1 MALRAGFIGL
11 GQMGRPMARWF
22 VDKGL
27 DTYVCDVSDD
37 AAAELVSRG
46 AARSMTPR
54 ELAARCDIIG
64 VCVRDD
70 EDVRQVCFADDGIF
84 ASGHHGVVIAIH
96 STVYVETIHAV
107 GAAARERGMEV
118 LDACVTGGPMAAE
131 AGTLTYMVG
140 GERSAFERYEPAF
153 ATSAKTVVHT
163 GELGTATYA
172 KICNNAFQYIAFMGV
187 MESFTLLRHLGL
199 PINVLEQITRSNG
212 LLNDSCAAYMHGV
225 VSMDD
230 ATVHSEGMQAYMR
243 GRLEV
248 AEKDLSIALREARRV
263 GFAMPGTALVSQL
276 MARIY
281 RVDDDKKR

>member
-1 MALRAGFIGL
+1 MTVRAGFIGL
-11 GQMGRPMARWF
+11 GQMGRPMARWL

-27 DTYVCDVSDD
+27 ETYVCDVVDE
-37 AAAELVSRG
+37 ATAELVARG
-46 AARSMTPR
+46 AARVRSPR
-54 ELAARCDIIG
+54 ELADRCDVIG

-70 EDVRQVCFADDGIF
+70 EDVRQVCLGDDGIF
-84 ASGHHGVVIAIH
+84 ASDHRGVVVAIH
-96 STVYVETIHAV
+96 STVYVETVHAA

-140 GERSAFERYEPAF
+140 GERAAFERYQPAF
-153 ATSAKTVVHT
+153 ATSAKTVVYT

-172 KICNNAFQYIAFMGV
+172 KICNNALQYIAFLGV
-187 MESFTLLRHLGL
+187 MESFNLLRHLGL
-199 PINVLEQITRSNG
+199 PQEVLEQITRSNG
-212 LLNDSCAAYMHGV
+212 LLNESCAAYMHGV
-225 VSMDD
+225 VAMDE

-263 GFAMPGTALVSQL
+263 GYAMPGTALVSQI